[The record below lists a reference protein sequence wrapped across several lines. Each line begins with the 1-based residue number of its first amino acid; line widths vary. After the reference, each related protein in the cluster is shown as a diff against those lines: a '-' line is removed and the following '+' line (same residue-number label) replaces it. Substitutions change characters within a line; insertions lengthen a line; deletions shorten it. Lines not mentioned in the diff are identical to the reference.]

1 MLTVKEV
8 LQNKVTLN
16 IECVDRV
23 YLNGYV
29 KILLVWR
36 GSLLHSGSKE
46 LAHSFTTNDE
56 EIE

>member
-29 KILLVWR
+29 KNLLAWR
-36 GSLLHSGSKE
+36 GDQLHSEPKE